1 MGLFDEVR
9 LGGRTAR
16 NRVVFGPHETNLG
29 QGRTF
34 SHRHLA
40 YYVRRAD
47 GGCGT
52 IVTETAS
59 VHDSDWPYERAPLA
73 EVCRPGWSAIAAAL
87 HDRGAL
93 ALASLGHAGLQGS
106 SAYSQRALWAPSR
119 FADPASREVPMVMG
133 TGEISTI
140 VRAFAD
146 AAEAAVTSGLD
157 GVELAAGPYSLLRQ
171 FLSGLTNT
179 RDDDYGTDRSR
190 FVREVIAAVRTRVG
204 ADVVIGLRLSCD
216 EQAPWAGITPEA
228 SGPLAAGL
236 ADGIDY
242 VAAVRVGPFGADAH
256 RPDGHTPPAFA
267 VPLAHGLRAALPP
280 TVLVMAQGSIVDLAD
295 ADAALGA
302 ADLVE
307 MTRAQIADP
316 DLVVKAAAGRGEEV
330 RPCLLCNQACLVRD
344 ARNPIVSCVGEP
356 ATGHETTGVSA
367 TGSTDPVPLDVLVVG
382 AGVCGLEA
390 ARVAALRG
398 HHVTVVDRS
407 DVPGGVTPL
416 VAAGAG
422 RDRLALLPRW
432 LASECERLGVR
443 AAFGHVVDDDE
454 VGRATAAG
462 TRVLVAT
469 GAEASPP
476 PWLDAMAL
484 PTLAARTVLTAAHR
498 GELGT
503 LPDGPVLVDDPVGG
517 PVGVSVAETLVA
529 TGRAVTLVTQ
539 DNVAGVQLSRTG
551 DLAAANTRLAQAGV
565 TVAKRSIVRSGDRA
579 GVVVEDRYS
588 GTSTVVPAALVVY
601 AGHDLPFVP
610 LAPHAGTVVAG
621 DAVAPRTILEAV
633 LEGRRAMVGLL
644 TTPGPLR
651 AAGPP
656 AGQVTDDAAPVDQA
670 MT

>member
-1 MGLFDEVR
+1 MGLFDAVG
-9 LGGRTAR
+9 LGARTAR

-40 YYVRRAD
+40 YYARRAD

-73 EVCRPGWSAIAAAL
+73 EICRPGWAAIAAAL

-119 FADPASREVPMVMG
+119 FADPASREVPMEMAHP
-133 TGEISTI
+133 EIVAVISG
-140 VRAFAD
+140 FAD

-190 FVREVIAAVRTRVG
+190 FVREVVAAVRARVG
-204 ADVVIGLRLSCD
+204 GDVVVGLRLSCD

-236 ADGIDY
+236 VDGIDY
-242 VAAVRVGPFGADAH
+242 VVAVRAGPFGSDAH

-267 VPLAHGLRAALPP
+267 VPLAQRLREALPAR
-280 TVLVMAQGSIVDLAD
+280 VLVMAQGSIVDTEGAE
-295 ADAALGA
+295 AALAA

-307 MTRAQIADP
+307 MTRAQIAEP
-316 DLVVKAAAGRGEEV
+316 DLVVKVAAGRGGEV

-356 ATGHETTGVSA
+356 AAGHETTEVSA
-367 TGSTDPVPLDVLVVG
+367 TGTDPVPLDVLVVG

-407 DVPGGVTPL
+407 DAPGGVTPL
-416 VAAGAG
+416 AAAGAG
-422 RDRLALLPRW
+422 RERLALLPRW

-454 VGRATAAG
+454 VARAASAG

-503 LPDGPVLVDDPVGG
+503 LPDGPVLVDDPIGG

-565 TVAKRSIVRSGDRA
+565 TVAKRSIVRGGDRA

-588 GTSTVVPAALVVY
+588 GSSTVVPAALVVY

-610 LAPHAGTVVAG
+610 LAPHAGTAVAG

-644 TTPGPLR
+644 TAPAPLR
-651 AAGPP
+651 ATGTPS
-656 AGQVTDDAAPVDQA
+656 GQVTDDAAPVDQA
-670 MT
+670 LT